1 MKIRFLLPAVLI
13 ATLILTGNVLGGG
26 AVRQG
31 TLTFSA
37 PVYEIEDLVA
47 ELLED
52 GNNVLVAGKVKNLG
66 YSPVKGYVIVYFK
79 NGKGVVVHSVE
90 TDVNNNRPFPRGK
103 IGSFEISAN
112 IERTPDIQNVV
123 IEFVNK

>member
-1 MKIRFLLPAVLI
+1 MKIRFLLPVVLI
-13 ATLILTGNVLGGG
+13 TTLLLVGNVLGGSST
-26 AVRQG
+26 RTG

-47 ELLED
+47 ELQED
-52 GNNVLVAGKVKNLG
+52 GNNVFVSGNVKNFG
-66 YSPVKGYVIVYFK
+66 HSPVKGYVIVYFK

-90 TDVNNNRPFPRGK
+90 TDVNKNKPFSRGK
-103 IGSFEISAN
+103 TGSFEISAN
-112 IERTPDIQNVV
+112 IGNTTDIQNVV